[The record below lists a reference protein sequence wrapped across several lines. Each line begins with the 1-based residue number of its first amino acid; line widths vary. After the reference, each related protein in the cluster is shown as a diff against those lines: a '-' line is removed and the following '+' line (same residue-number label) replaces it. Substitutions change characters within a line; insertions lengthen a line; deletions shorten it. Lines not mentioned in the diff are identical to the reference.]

1 MDDTKGSTVASE
13 NVCDVLELGLWC
25 NKALPRLVIKNRI
38 SGSKRMSPVSWLE
51 KESRKLTMK
60 GEDRKTVVLPV
71 SDLTPTVRTLMKA
84 FTSRPVFKA
93 LLWRTTMLVSDTVHT
108 PKAILDPGELSLL
121 PETKRGA
128 LWIADLTKSRDN
140 GCFRPCFPLTE
151 DERDALPTPPEL
163 PITDGKGAAQLKATG
178 VTRRLVVANPN
189 RWYRPLLL
197 TSGALLCGFSVNF
210 EDMSETASTLWD
222 LVRDGQISGRDF
234 ALATEQAQVER
245 MIRSVVVYMRHL
257 PLLGG
262 VSSSFLRD
270 GYDAL
275 KERGYARRRRI
286 PFPAGAIGSVE
297 YKVTLCENA
306 ESGMFAIVAAPEGL
320 TDRHEGDIVLEMP
333 MDAYGKACDS
343 DAFGGARDEYDT
355 IANLFSAVSFS
366 RWIES
371 VSRFLEGILPSLV

>member
-1 MDDTKGSTVASE
+1 MEDTKGITVASE
-13 NVCDVLELGLWC
+13 NICDVLELGLWC
-25 NKALPRLVIKNRI
+25 NKALPRLVIRNRI

-71 SDLTPTVRTLMKA
+71 SDLTPAVRTLMKA

-140 GCFRPCFPLTE
+140 GRFRPCFPLTE
-151 DERDALPTPPEL
+151 DERGVLPVPPEL
-163 PITDGKGAAQLKATG
+163 PITDGKGLSQLKATG
-178 VTRRLVVANPN
+178 VTRRLVVANPD

-222 LVRDGQISGRDF
+222 LVRDGQISGREF
-234 ALATEQAQVER
+234 ALATEHAQVER
-245 MIRSVVVYMRHL
+245 MIRSLVVYMRHL
-257 PLLGG
+257 PLLDG
-262 VSSSFLRD
+262 VSESFLRD

-275 KERGYARRRRI
+275 KERGYSRRRRI
-286 PFPAGAIGSVE
+286 PFPAGAIGPVE
-297 YKVTLCENA
+297 YKVTLCEHAGN
-306 ESGMFAIVAAPEGL
+306 GTFALVAAPEGL
-320 TDRHEGDIVLEMP
+320 TDRHEGDIILEMP
-333 MDAYGKACDS
+333 MNAYGKACDS

-355 IANLFSAVSFS
+355 IANLFSAVSFN

-371 VSRFLEGILPSLV
+371 VSRFLDGILPSLV